1 MLKSLTETIKTQ
13 LGMMGRNFG
22 HPMGLELLPLEYWT
36 LDKIKT
42 SVDFKI
48 QIYYGYFAY
57 QIRVLFSAQKA

>member
-1 MLKSLTETIKTQ
+1 
-13 LGMMGRNFG
+13 MMGRNFG

-48 QIYYGYFAY
+48 QIYYG
-57 QIRVLFSAQKA
+57 